1 MTLTIKQVLKLT
13 APGRYFDQ
21 HGLYLQVQSERNRS
35 WLLRYE
41 IRGRERWAGLGP
53 LHTVSLTE
61 ARERARKARLQIL
74 DGLDPIEQRKAKR
87 VALELE
93 TTRSLTFEQAAQQ
106 YFNQHSE
113 KWKNAKHRAQFLST
127 LQAYAF
133 PIIGRLSVSD
143 IDTGLVLQVI
153 EPIWKS
159 KTETASRVRNRIEA
173 VLDWATVRGHRAGEN
188 PARWARHLENVL
200 PARSQR
206 YQHHPAL
213 PYLEIQSFIALLRQ
227 REGIAAK
234 ALEFLIL
241 CASRTGEVIGATW
254 SEIDFAAK
262 TWTIPAG
269 RMKAKKEHRVPLSD
283 RALEILESLPREDG
297 NSFIFIG
304 PRKNGLSNMA
314 MSTVLRRMERR
325 DITVHGFRSSFR
337 DWAAECTGHANF
349 VVEMALAHTVGNAVE
364 AAYRRGDLLGIRAL
378 LMFEWAEFC
387 RKGALK
393 PISNLVPIRRGAEHD
408 GPNQTRLAPIGARAG

>member
-1 MTLTIKQVLKLT
+1 MTLTIKQISKLT

-87 VALELE
+87 AALELE

-113 KWKNAKHRAQFLST
+113 KWKNEKHRAQFLST

-213 PYLEIQSFIALLRQ
+213 PYLEIQNFIALLRQ
-227 REGIAAK
+227 REGVASK

-254 SEIDFAAK
+254 NEIDFASK
-262 TWTIPAG
+262 TWTIPAD

-283 RALEILESLPREDG
+283 RALEILQALPREDG
-297 NSFIFIG
+297 NPFVFIG

-314 MSTVLRRMERR
+314 MATVLRRMERR

-337 DWAAECTGHANF
+337 DWAAERTGHANF
-349 VVEMALAHTVGNAVE
+349 VVEMALAHTIGNAVE
-364 AAYRRGDLLGIRAL
+364 AAYRRGDLLTKRVRCAFRRSRPVIPAHRDQ
-378 LMFEWAEFC
+378 FDV
-387 RKGALK
+387 GA
-393 PISNLVPIRRGAEHD
+393 
-408 GPNQTRLAPIGARAG
+408 